1 MVDNLSSFINWAQA
15 LMNAKNITQA
25 DIARTGY
32 VTTAAVSKL
41 FTYQVKSVG
50 VEMCK
55 AIAEATGTS
64 LETVYRKAGL
74 LPPSNAE
81 DPWVEEMSHNLGKL
95 TGLRRSIA
103 ESLVKSLIVAEEK
116 ESGSAAAPKAT
127 QPR

>member
-1 MVDNLSSFINWAQA
+1 MVDNLTSFINWAQV

-55 AIAEATGTS
+55 AIAAATDTP
-64 LETVYRKAGL
+64 LETVYRQAGL
-74 LPPSNAE
+74 LPPLNLTEQEQQQIAALTAKL
-81 DPWVEEMSHNLGKL
+81 DPDMRQ
-95 TGLRRSIA
+95 TAIGLLEQLNRQQSARRT
-103 ESLVKSLIVAEEK
+103 
-116 ESGSAAAPKAT
+116 AAKNVH
-127 QPR
+127 